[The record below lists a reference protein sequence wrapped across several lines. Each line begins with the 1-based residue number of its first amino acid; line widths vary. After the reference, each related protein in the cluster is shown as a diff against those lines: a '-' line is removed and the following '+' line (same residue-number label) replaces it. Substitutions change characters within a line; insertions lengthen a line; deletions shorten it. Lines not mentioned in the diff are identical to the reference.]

1 MGPATQDRHSLSQ
14 TERPVLPDRRR
25 NAIIVQRI
33 AILPSSPP
41 APPRAPEGWSTGFAE
56 NLQMVCSS
64 ASVFLSKSMGTTAGL
79 GWVGLGWP
87 RLGRPG
93 LGWAGLGWTGLGW
106 AGLAGAEAPG
116 HGGASEMSPVLP
128 SIARDKN
135 KDRYI

>member
-1 MGPATQDRHSLSQ
+1 
-14 TERPVLPDRRR
+14 
-25 NAIIVQRI
+25 
-33 AILPSSPP
+33 
-41 APPRAPEGWSTGFAE
+41 
-56 NLQMVCSS
+56 MVCSS

-106 AGLAGAEAPG
+106 AGLAGAAAPG
-116 HGGASEMSPVLP
+116 HGGASEMSPVLS